1 MLFLIVFTSLFSFSL
16 YDSETIGNRI
26 DTVNPR
32 SAGMGATGVA
42 YSVNGLDAA
51 INPACLSLPENKFSF
66 QVVNLSSYH
75 KEDRKIPAYNYF
87 DSKVGDAVYNQEQ
100 NFYTNFAFSAGY
112 SHKTDVG
119 VFSLGLAYR
128 PAIDFNSDYSEDVR
142 TDGDS
147 DYEMYPFVVAKNKIK
162 NEGSLNSFDVTLS
175 AKLDQLTKNIDF
187 VDDVSFG
194 VTFSLLSGDHEYM
207 RSITWTQRARDSVAA
222 YFELTDAYST
232 TKREFSGTQLNFG
245 TVIDVNERINLG
257 FSFKPETD
265 IDCDYTVA
273 EIEKSTIDFTIPSS
287 IRFGTTFMPRN
298 EFRTFFNFEM
308 ELTNWSDVD
317 ESYEDVLSYYVG
329 MEHKIENRIPLR
341 CGFRYEH
348 SPKDKSLIHQTIT
361 VGTGFKIV
369 ENLTMDISAIYTNR
383 LYKQEDLFE
392 DKFYN
397 DLEYTNAYEESK
409 FWRAPKE
416 NHNEN
421 EEVEEST
428 LLMYSGLSFHW

>member
-1 MLFLIVFTSLFSFSL
+1 MLFLIICTSLFSFSL
-16 YDSETIGNRI
+16 YDSDNIGNRI

-32 SAGMGATGVA
+32 SAGMGSTGVA
-42 YSVNGLDAA
+42 YSVNGLDAT
-51 INPACLSLPENKFSF
+51 INPATLSLPDNKFSF
-66 QVVNLSSYH
+66 QLVNLSSYH

-100 NFYTNFAFSAGY
+100 NFYSNFAAAAGY
-112 SHKTDVG
+112 SYKAGENQYSVG
-119 VFSLGLAYR
+119 IAYR

-147 DYEMYPFVVAKNKIK
+147 DFEMYPFVVAKNKIE
-162 NEGSLNSFDVTLS
+162 NEGALNAFDITFATKFNNIYGMDFIDKASIGVT
-175 AKLDQLTKNIDF
+175 
-187 VDDVSFG
+187 VSFLTG
-194 VTFSLLSGDHEYM
+194 EHEYTK
-207 RSITWTQRARDSVAA
+207 SITWTQRARDSVAA
-222 YFELTDAYST
+222 YFQLPDYYQTE
-232 TKREFSGTQLNFG
+232 KREFSGTQLNFG
-245 TVIDVNERINLG
+245 AVIDVNERINLG

-265 IDCDYTVA
+265 VDCDV
-273 EIEKSTIDFTIPSS
+273 TIAGLEETTTDFTLPSS

-308 ELTNWSDVD
+308 ELTNWSDVYD
-317 ESYEDVLSYYVG
+317 SYEDVLSYYVG

-361 VGTGFKIV
+361 VGTGFEIID
-369 ENLTMDISAIYTNR
+369 NLTMDISAIYTNR

-392 DKFYN
+392 DRYYD
-397 DLEYTNAYEESK
+397 DLQYTNAYEESK
-409 FWRAPKE
+409 FWRTAKV

-428 LLMYSGLSFHW
+428 LLLYSGLSFHW